1 MATKS
6 EVKRLL
12 GKGLTGLEAAK
23 LVLQDYVE
31 EDHGRPG
38 FLSKA
43 DIERIK
49 RSLTSPSDV
58 ADYNRWIRVYQLVDY
73 SLKEAKIAELE
84 AETLLWQ
91 ATNLLKI
98 YHLEHRVR
106 TILYSLPA
114 IVTEKQYEELKA
126 KQRDLLLSHKHKL
139 DDVATM
145 LEDED
150 EEGYLQRAVQR
161 LLPPVRDGKVRPVWL
176 SEEACQQL
184 KELKAEDQVQRERWQ
199 EEPSLDLES
208 YWRESARR
216 EDEILQ
222 AGYDAGKTL
231 QPEEAASLLESVAGS
246 EDAKIL
252 ERLYFSSQELYEAG
266 FLQDWIDEYKPDL
279 DWDTMA
285 RPDGIMQ
292 SNSVAI
298 IQEPSPHDLD
308 ERGWYKDHGLEM
320 LTELSG
326 YQHRSELLLGGE
338 SRTLP
343 ERLQVYRSAACEQ
356 IKLFLAIQAIV
367 EAVSQIIEVD
377 LGEDLDQSLER
388 LRASLEYYNSYAAP
402 MDLGEDRPEPFRTIK
417 PPYYLGQP
425 ELPRLKIG
433 KLRPTASSLRYYEER
448 MAMALGD
455 DWWREAIESLDF
467 ETDEEDSLAG
477 DLLKALED
485 AREDAREE
493 RGHGN

>member
-23 LVLQDYVE
+23 LVLQDNVE
-31 EDHGRPG
+31 VDHGRPG
-38 FLSKA
+38 FLTKA

-49 RSLTSPSDV
+49 QSLTSSSDV

-98 YHLEHRVR
+98 YHLEDRVR
-106 TILYSLPA
+106 KVLYALPA
-114 IVTEKQYEELKA
+114 VVTEKQYQELKA

-139 DDVATM
+139 DDVAAM

-150 EEGYLQRAVQR
+150 EDGYFQRAIQR
-161 LLPPVRDGKVRPVWL
+161 LLPPVRDGKVHPAWL
-176 SEEACQQL
+176 SEDACQQL
-184 KELKAEDQVQRERWQ
+184 EELKAEDQVQRERWQ
-199 EEPSLDLES
+199 EEPSLDLED
-208 YWRESARR
+208 YWRESERR
-216 EDEILQ
+216 QDEIVQ

-231 QPEEAASLLESVAGS
+231 QPEEAVSLLESVAGN
-246 EDAKIL
+246 EDEEVL

-266 FLQDWIDEYKPDL
+266 FLQDWIDEYKPSL
-279 DWDTMA
+279 EWSTMA
-285 RPDGIMQ
+285 RPEGIMQ
-292 SNSVAI
+292 SSRVAVV
-298 IQEPSPHDLD
+298 QEPYPHDLD

-326 YQHRSELLLGGE
+326 YQHRSELLLEGE

-377 LGEDLDQSLER
+377 LGEDLDQWLEI
-388 LRASLEYYNSYAAP
+388 LRATLEYYNGYAAP
-402 MDLGEDRPEPFRTIK
+402 IDLGEDRPEPFRTIK

-433 KLRPTASSLRYYEER
+433 KLKPTAKSLRYYEER

-477 DLLKALED
+477 DLLKDLED
-485 AREDAREE
+485 VREE
-493 RGHGN
+493 RGHGK